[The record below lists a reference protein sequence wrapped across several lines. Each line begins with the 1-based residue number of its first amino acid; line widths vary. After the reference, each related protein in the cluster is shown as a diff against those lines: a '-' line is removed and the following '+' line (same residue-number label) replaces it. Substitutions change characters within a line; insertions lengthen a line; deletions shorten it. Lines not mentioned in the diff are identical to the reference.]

1 MGQFLDPIKV
11 RGDFDLDQLTTRCD
25 TIQHLVPC
33 KLIRITKKTDEPTGK
48 FNAALFE
55 EVDIGNTPPPP
66 VLIEITNAEKIPSVI
81 ADQMGKN
88 RKMIFDSTIFISNVE
103 SRVLG
108 FR

>member
-11 RGDFDLDQLTTRCD
+11 RGDFDLDDLTNRCD

-33 KLIRITKKTDEPTGK
+33 KLVRITKKTDEPTGK

-55 EVDIGNTPPPP
+55 EVEIGNTPPRPKLVEVTTP
-66 VLIEITNAEKIPSVI
+66 EKIPSII
-81 ADQMGKN
+81 AEQMAAN
-88 RKMIFDSTIFISNVE
+88 RKMIFDSTIFVSNVE
-103 SRVLG
+103 TRVLG

>member
-11 RGDFDLDQLTTRCD
+11 RGDFDLDDITSRCD

-55 EVDIGNTPPPP
+55 EVAIGSTPPPP
-66 VLIEITNAEKIPSVI
+66 KLIKITNLEKIPSII
-81 ADQMGKN
+81 AEQMQAE
-88 RKMIFDSTIFISNVE
+88 RKMIFDSIIFVSNVE
-103 SRVLG
+103 TRVLG